1 MPLLRSRGDVR
12 RARWGFLKVFFL
24 TMGLL
29 AALFFL
35 FIVVQVVGE

>member
-24 TMGLL
+24 TMGVL

-35 FIVVQVVGE
+35 LILLR

>member
-1 MPLLRSRGDVR
+1 MPLLRSRGAVR

-35 FIVVQVVGE
+35 FVFVRLAGD